1 MVALT
6 VTRRGRRMLRLG
18 VGLIIAL
25 ALAVTGW
32 MWLRDSDLVAV
43 RDVQITGVTAS
54 DGEQVKAALRAAAL
68 EMTTL
73 HLRPDLLKDAT
84 ANLTSVGSLK
94 VDKDFPHGVT
104 IQVIERQPVA
114 ALAAEGEQRIPVTGD
129 GIVLRGVTAEGDLP
143 NLAVDPAAIGTKLTD
158 RRALRALTIAGAAP
172 DELLRRSSELAVGK
186 QGIVVSLKDGPELVF
201 GTDAQARAKWI
212 AAARVLAESS
222 AAGATYLDLRIP
234 GRVAAGGLAP
244 AELAMRTRTLDLRVR
259 MALLSTVGRDFG
271 ILQRSLRGFVPVDIG
286 NEIPVPCGNPPGQRA
301 C

>member
-6 VTRRGRRMLRLG
+6 VTRPGHRMLRLG

-43 RDVQITGVTAS
+43 RDVRITGVTAS

-114 ALAAEGEQRIPVTGD
+114 ALAAGGEQRIPVTGD

-158 RRALRALTIAGAAP
+158 RRALHALTIAGAAP

-201 GTDAQARAKWI
+201 GTDAQASAKWI

-244 AELAMRTRTLDLRVR
+244 AGPGDENPNPQPDSENGPTLN
-259 MALLSTVGRDFG
+259 GG
-271 ILQRSLRGFVPVDIG
+271 
-286 NEIPVPCGNPPGQRA
+286 
-301 C
+301 